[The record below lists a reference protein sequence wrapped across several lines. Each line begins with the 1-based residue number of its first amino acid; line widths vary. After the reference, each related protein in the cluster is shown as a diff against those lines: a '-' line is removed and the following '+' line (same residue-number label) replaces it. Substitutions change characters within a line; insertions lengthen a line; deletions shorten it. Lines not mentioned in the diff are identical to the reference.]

1 MRKFEISGMSCAACS
16 SRVEKAVSSIEGIES
31 CSVNLLT
38 GSMIAEGSATDGE
51 IIDAV
56 IKAGYG
62 AKSAGSKAD
71 NKKNDNDSLR
81 SGEEKAVFQRF
92 LTSVLLLLP
101 LMYVSMGVVML
112 GAPLPQWLPSSPL
125 SLALFQLI
133 VSGTII
139 FLNRKFFVNGIM
151 GVLHG
156 APNMD
161 TLVSLGSGASF
172 VYSTAI
178 VFIMC
183 EGMASGENIGH
194 YLHGLYFESAAMILV
209 LITLGKMLE
218 ARAKGKTTNA
228 IKSLMDLSPKTATVI
243 RDGKEVEVPASEV
256 KVGEIFI
263 VRPGEAIACDGII
276 TDGLSAVNEAALTGE
291 SVPAD
296 KTVGDKVYSATV
308 NGTGY
313 LKCRATEV
321 GENTTIASIVRMVED
336 ATATKA
342 PISKLADKI
351 SGIFVPLVICVAI
364 ITFTVWMLIGVGI
377 GASLGRAI
385 SVLVISCPCAL
396 GLATPVAIM
405 VGGGVG
411 AKMGVLYK
419 SAEALEL
426 VGRAKTVAL
435 DKTGTV
441 TSGIMSVSDVVPFG
455 TRSAEEL
462 LSLAYSAESKSEH
475 PLARAVCRYAE
486 DKIPLREA
494 SSFEAIV
501 GGGVRAVVDN
511 KEIYGGSYKFISE
524 KYGEDEDIK
533 QGYLRLSKEGKTPLF
548 FACDGEVIGMIA
560 VSDTIR
566 SDSCE
571 AVAELKKMRI
581 NVVMLTG
588 DNRFT
593 AEAVAREAGIDDVR
607 AELLP
612 GNKEAVI
619 RALSE
624 EGRVIMVGDGINDAP
639 SLARAD
645 VGMAI
650 GGGTDIAI
658 ESADVVLVRESLMG
672 VLNDVR
678 LGRSV
683 LRNIK
688 QNLFWAFIYNSLGIP
703 VAAGVLIPIIGLEMS
718 PMLGAAAMSI
728 SSLCV
733 VSNALRLNSFKE
745 KKVKNDDNFIRP
757 KEKKEMKITMKIEGM
772 MCPHCEARVKSTL
785 EGIEG
790 VISADVSHKTGEA
803 TVTVNDGVKRETLDA
818 AVTAQ
823 GYNVIG

>member
-1 MRKFEISGMSCAACS
+1 MRKFDISGMSCAACS
-16 SRVEKAVSSIEGIES
+16 ARVENAVVSLDGIES

-38 GSMIAEGSATDGE
+38 NSMVVEGSATDEE
-51 IIDAV
+51 IINAV
-56 IKAGYG
+56 TKAGYG
-62 AKSAGSKAD
+62 AKFADSKAENEKKD
-71 NKKNDNDSLR
+71 NKSLQN
-81 SGEEKAVFQRF
+81 SEEKVVFKR
-92 LTSVLLLLP
+92 LLISVLLLLP
-101 LMYVSMGVVML
+101 LMYISMGVVML
-112 GAPLPQWLPSSPL
+112 GAPLPSVLPDSPL

-133 VSGTII
+133 ISGII
-139 FLNRKFFVNGIM
+139 VFLNRKFFTNGIL

-172 VYSTAI
+172 LYSTVI

-183 EGMASGENIGH
+183 EGLSEGADISH

-228 IKSLMDLSPKTATVI
+228 IKGLMDLSPKTATVI
-243 RDGKEVEVPASEV
+243 RDGKEVTVSASEV
-256 KVGEIFI
+256 LVGEIFV
-263 VRPGEAIACDGII
+263 VRPGEAIACDGVI
-276 TDGLSAVNEAALTGE
+276 TEGDSTINEAALTGE
-291 SVPAD
+291 SVPVD
-296 KTVGDKVYSATV
+296 KTLGDKVYTATI

-342 PISKLADKI
+342 PIAKLADKI
-351 SGIFVPLVICVAI
+351 SGIFVPFVICIAI
-364 ITFTVWMLIGVGI
+364 ITFFIWMLIGTGVGV
-377 GASLGRAI
+377 SLGRAI

-419 SAEALEL
+419 SAEALEI

-441 TSGIMSVSDVVPFG
+441 TSGVMSVSDVIPFG
-455 TRSAEEL
+455 GLSDNEF

-475 PLARAVCRYAE
+475 PLARAVCRYASE
-486 DKIPLREA
+486 RTHIKEA
-494 SSFEAIV
+494 TDFEAIV
-501 GGGVRAVVDN
+501 GGGVRAVVSE
-511 KEIYGGSYKFISE
+511 KELYGGSYKFISE
-524 KYGEDEDIK
+524 KFGETEEMKKD
-533 QGYLRLSKEGKTPLF
+533 YLQLSADGKTPLF
-548 FACDGEVIGMIA
+548 FAYDGKVIGMIA
-560 VSDTIR
+560 VSDTVR
-566 SDSCE
+566 HDSRE
-571 AVAELKKMRI
+571 AIYGLKNMGI

-588 DNRFT
+588 DNRLT
-593 AEAVAREAGIDDVR
+593 AEAVARRSGIDDVR

-612 GNKEAVI
+612 GDKEAVI
-619 RALSE
+619 RTLSE

-658 ESADVVLVRESLMG
+658 ESADVVLVRESLSG
-672 VLNDVR
+672 VLNAVR

-688 QNLFWAFIYNSLGIP
+688 QNLFWAFIYNALGIP
-703 VAAGVLIPIIGLEMS
+703 VAAGVLIPFIGLEMS

-728 SSLCV
+728 SSVFV
-733 VSNALRLNSFKE
+733 VFNALRLNNFKE
-745 KKVKNDDNFIRP
+745 KKFDSHNQSIT
-757 KEKKEMKITMKIEGM
+757 KKENKDMKITIKIEGM
-772 MCPHCEARVKSTL
+772 MCPHCEARVKAAL

-790 VISADVSHKTGEA
+790 VLSAEVSYKTGEA
-803 TVTVNDGVKRETLDA
+803 TVIANEGLNREIIDA
-818 AVTAQ
+818 AIAAQ
-823 GYNVIG
+823 GYRITN

>member
-1 MRKFEISGMSCAACS
+1 MRKFEILGMSCAACS
-16 SRVEKAVSSIEGIES
+16 ARVEKAVANLEGIKS

-38 GSMIAEGSATDGE
+38 GSMIAEGDATDEE

-56 IKAGYG
+56 VKAGYG
-62 AKSAGSKAD
+62 AKTVESKA
-71 NKKNDNDSLR
+71 KSKENDNNRLQNNR
-81 SGEEKAVFQRF
+81 ENAVFKRF
-92 LTSVLLLLP
+92 VISAVLLLP
-101 LMYVSMGVVML
+101 LMYVSMGVAML
-112 GAPLPQWLPSSPL
+112 GAPMPSAFPSSPL

-133 VSGTII
+133 VSGIII
-139 FLNRKFFVNGIM
+139 FINRKFFINGALGLIRRS
-151 GVLHG
+151 
-156 APNMD
+156 PNMD

-172 VYSTAI
+172 VYSAVI

-183 EGMASGENIGH
+183 ESLASGEDISH

-228 IKSLMDLSPKTATVI
+228 IKSLMDLSPKTVTVI
-243 RDGKEVEVPASEV
+243 REGREVTVPASEV
-256 KVGEIFI
+256 DIGEIFI
-263 VRPGEAIACDGII
+263 VRPGEAIACDGVIAEGES
-276 TDGLSAVNEAALTGE
+276 TLNEAALTGE
-291 SVPAD
+291 SIPVD
-296 KTVGDKVYSATV
+296 KSVGDRVYSATI

-321 GENTTIASIVRMVED
+321 GENTTIASIIRMVED

-351 SGIFVPLVICVAI
+351 SGIFVPAVIGI
-364 ITFTVWMLIGVGI
+364 GILTFAVWMLVGVGV

-411 AKMGVLYK
+411 AKIGVLYK

-426 VGRAKTVAL
+426 VGRAKTIAL

-441 TSGIMSVSDVVPFG
+441 TSGVMSVGDVVPFG
-455 TRSAEEL
+455 KRSREEL
-462 LSLAYSAESKSEH
+462 LSIAYSAESKSEH
-475 PLARAVCRYAE
+475 PLARAICRYAE
-486 DKIPLREA
+486 EKIPLKEA
-494 SSFEAIV
+494 AYFEAIV
-501 GGGVRAVVDN
+501 GGGVRAVTDG

-524 KYGEDEDIK
+524 KFGEAEEMK
-533 QGYLRLSKEGKTPLF
+533 KGYLRLSNEGKTPMF
-548 FACDGEVIGMIA
+548 FACDGEVMGMIA

-566 SDSCE
+566 PDSRE
-571 AVAELKKMRI
+571 AVAGLKSMGI

-588 DNRFT
+588 DNRLT
-593 AEAVAREAGIDDVR
+593 AESIGREAGIDDVR

-612 GNKEAVI
+612 GDKEAII
-619 RALSE
+619 RSLSE
-624 EGRVIMVGDGINDAP
+624 KGRVIMVGDGINDAP

-672 VLNDVR
+672 VLNAVR
-678 LGRSV
+678 LGRAV

-733 VSNALRLNSFKE
+733 VSNALRLNGFKE
-745 KKVKNDDNFIRP
+745 RKFNTNDGLITK
-757 KEKKEMKITMKIEGM
+757 KEKTEMKITMKIEGM

-785 EGIEG
+785 EGIDG
-790 VISADVSHKTGEA
+790 VLSAEVSHKAGEA
-803 TVTVNDGVKRETLDA
+803 TVTVNEGVNRETLDA
-818 AVTAQ
+818 AITAQ
-823 GYNVIG
+823 GYKVID